1 MSTKPLKESL
11 LELIELSKG
20 KVVKNQAVIFNINDN
35 IKTLLE
41 SELEKDCSEYH
52 FQIDI

>member
-1 MSTKPLKESL
+1 MITKPLKESL
-11 LELIELSKG
+11 LELIELSKE

-41 SELEKDCSEYH
+41 SELE
-52 FQIDI
+52 